1 MRVFKQPRESKNC
14 AASPC
19 WYATDARTNVLVVI
33 ELRRCLQR
41 SGVAFARPLLPL
53 ERGRKSWPAFDNR
66 QIVNGILW
74 RIRTGTPW
82 RDLPEK
88 YGNRRE
94 KSYRFMSFCFCV
106 LSLEYPQALS
116 SSLWSDCNQ
125 QRHGRAFLE
134 HAY

>member
-19 WYATDARTNVLVVI
+19 WYATDARTNVLVVT

-88 YGNRRE
+88 YGNQRE
-94 KSYRFMSFCFCV
+94 KAIASCLFAFAYFRSSTRRRFLLQFGLIVINSGTDELF
-106 LSLEYPQALS
+106 
-116 SSLWSDCNQ
+116 
-125 QRHGRAFLE
+125 
-134 HAY
+134 